1 MQTVNH
7 KKYGVG
13 EIINKEVKGYSIC
26 ITVRFE
32 NGLESRFSIPESFE
46 IGALT
51 ANGSLIEEVEA
62 AIAEKNLRK
71 QEKLHKPDDTT
82 EVTHS
87 STAVRHG
94 RKASKP
100 VTVKGP
106 VETAYEAYL
115 IDAGYETQTPSGA
128 PSTVYSYSGA
138 ISKNVL
144 DEEHIT
150 WQTLADDIDN
160 IIKKYDVGGSKEHIG
175 AKSNKTVIN
184 ALRRFKEFVSLS
196 PSL

>member
-13 EIINKEVKGYSIC
+13 EIISKEAKENSTY

-32 NGLESRFSIPESFE
+32 NGIESRFSIPESF
-46 IGALT
+46 IVGALT
-51 ANGSLIEEVEA
+51 AEGALKEEVET
-62 AIAEKNLRK
+62 AIAEKNLRE
-71 QEKLHKPDDTT
+71 QEKLHKSADTT
-82 EVTHS
+82 FITHS
-87 STAVRHG
+87 TSTSG
-94 RKASKP
+94 RSRKSPKP
-100 VTVKGP
+100 VAVKGT
-106 VETAYEAYL
+106 VETAYETFL

-150 WQTLADDIDN
+150 WEMLEDNIDD
-160 IIKKYDVGGSKEHIG
+160 IIKKYDVGGPKEHIG

-184 ALRRFKEFVSLS
+184 ALRRFKEFINLK
-196 PSL
+196 